1 MQMTDSVFSG
11 LGFDRNDRST
21 WTSEHLPEINNKGMC
36 LDYAV
41 AHEDFV
47 WDIRSEPGVVGAFEQ
62 WLKTEDLIVSF
73 DAVNFGLTGRKD
85 LAPNTPWPHQDQDPT
100 KNGFRCLQGLVNI
113 LPNGPNDGGL
123 IVCKGAHLHSEQ
135 FHREVGFPEKE
146 RNEHIPAWNPEW
158 YGFTDNGMRWFE
170 EKGLEWVKVSAE
182 PGDLLLWDSRT
193 PHYNLSSTTDQNRF
207 CVYTCY
213 MPVADASQEDLKRK
227 KIAFEGWFGTT
238 HCKFSTVLQ
247 HY

>member
-1 MQMTDSVFSG
+1 M
-11 LGFDRNDRST
+11 
-21 WTSEHLPEINNKGMC
+21 
-36 LDYAV
+36 
-41 AHEDFV
+41 
-47 WDIRSEPGVVGAFEQ
+47 
-62 WLKTEDLIVSF
+62 
-73 DAVNFGLTGRKD
+73 
-85 LAPNTPWPHQDQDPT
+85 
-100 KNGFRCLQGLVNI
+100 
-113 LPNGPNDGGL
+113 L
-123 IVCKGAHLHSEQ
+123 IVCKGAHLYSEQ

-158 YGFTDNGMRWFE
+158 YGFTDNGMKWFE
-170 EKGLEWVKVSAE
+170 EKNLEWVKVSAE

-193 PHYNLSSTTDQNRF
+193 PHYNLSSTTDQHRF

-247 HY
+247 HC